1 MTNTDASK
9 LDNAKLINAQLENK
23 SRCLET
29 RQNEKYKKL
38 KLRLQ
43 PFLLEQRWQKL
54 NHKHLVVI
62 KLLATTDL

>member
-43 PFLLEQRWQKL
+43 PFLLEQR
-54 NHKHLVVI
+54 
-62 KLLATTDL
+62 